1 MYYLMRGVL
10 KNIKKINIWKTILN
24 NIYVFIIYS
33 RSDYSVNRAHIL
45 NTARLNIKC
54 RNSAKTILAI
64 IPLRVGP

>member
-1 MYYLMRGVL
+1 MKDYP
-10 KNIKKINIWKTILN
+10 
-24 NIYVFIIYS
+24 IYVFIIYS